1 MSFFIRVFCLLLLFI
16 GTPAWAIMVLPLD
29 LSHMTAQA
37 GKVFTGK
44 CLEIS
49 TELDENQIPVTYV
62 RFQVQDGIKGVS
74 DGEHVLV
81 KFFGI
86 RGEVRPFNEGEKI
99 IVPLK
104 TISIGLKNYEPGQDY
119 LMFLYPES
127 DLGFTSPV
135 GAGQGQFQILVDEQG
150 NKSVLNPLGNQNLK
164 DSLKNSSGAI
174 PLDRIKMDVQRLTVE
189 QSAGGVPRD

>member
-1 MSFFIRVFCLLLLFI
+1 MSFFIRVVSLLLLLI
-16 GTPAWAIMVLPLD
+16 GTPAWSIMVLPLD

-37 GKVFTGK
+37 GRVFAGR

-62 RFQVQDGIKGVS
+62 RFQVQDGIKGIS
-74 DGEHVLV
+74 DGEQILV

-86 RGEVRPFNEGEKI
+86 QRDVRPWNEGEKI

-104 TISIGLKNYEPGQDY
+104 TISVGLKNYEPGQDY

-135 GAGQGQFQILVDEQG
+135 GAGQGQFQILVDEKG
-150 NKSVLNPLGNQNLK
+150 NKSVLNPLGNQNLQG
-164 DSLKNSSGAI
+164 SLVKNSSGAV
-174 PLDRIKMDVQRLTVE
+174 PLDRIKTDVQRLTIE
-189 QSAGGVPRD
+189 QGSGGVSP